1 VDSSTK
7 VTTPLAWSRTVT
19 LPEYVHGS
27 LIGAGRY
34 RTAIGAPTTR
44 FGFSLWP

>member
-1 VDSSTK
+1 
-7 VTTPLAWSRTVT
+7 VT

-34 RTAIGAPTTR
+34 RTAIGAPDHPARILPMAVVLITTR
-44 FGFSLWP
+44 R